1 MTDSWWVRSVRD
13 LDWTENAMGTYCL
26 MAADELAVNLNVL
39 GNGQPMALYHHE
51 PHQEGFLVLRG
62 ECELIVEG
70 ESRPLRAWDYFHC
83 PPGVAHV
90 VVGAGEEPALV
101 VAVGSRVGGG
111 EAT

>member
-62 ECELIVEG
+62 
-70 ESRPLRAWDYFHC
+70 
-83 PPGVAHV
+83 
-90 VVGAGEEPALV
+90 
-101 VAVGSRVGGG
+101 G
-111 EAT
+111 EATYPNDPDPAAAYAAYGEPKGVPSPL